1 MQLSTAN
8 SSFRTQRGYR
18 WGVERERALLFR
30 ELATLR
36 TDIPLFD
43 LIDDLRWK
51 GPTASFAALGARFD
65 AAITQTERSPRRGLA
80 T

>member
-1 MQLSTAN
+1 MTSMSLEADSVDAMAPDP
-8 SSFRTQRGYR
+8 QRAAAIR
-18 WGVERERALLFR
+18 R

-43 LIDDLRWK
+43 SIDDLRWK
-51 GPTASFAALGARFD
+51 GPTPSFAALGARFD
-65 AAITQTERSPRRGLA
+65 AAITQTERSPRGALA